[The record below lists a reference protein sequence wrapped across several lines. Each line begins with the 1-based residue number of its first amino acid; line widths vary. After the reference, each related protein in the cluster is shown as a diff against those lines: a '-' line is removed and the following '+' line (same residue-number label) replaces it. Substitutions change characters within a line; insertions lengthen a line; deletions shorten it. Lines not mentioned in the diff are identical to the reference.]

1 MQDYSTPIQT
11 ENIKTL
17 DIPNMTKSLLQTW
30 GTEMKTQEI
39 FIFAH
44 HRNAQDKSNQI
55 GVQETPTDTEIG
67 SDFTPTL
74 NASTSNRN
82 YSQQ

>member
-1 MQDYSTPIQT
+1 MKSQ
-11 ENIKTL
+11 EN
-17 DIPNMTKSLLQTW
+17 
-30 GTEMKTQEI
+30 

-55 GVQETPTDTEIG
+55 GVQEIPTDTEIG

-74 NASTSNRN
+74 NASTSNKN

>member
-1 MQDYSTPIQT
+1 M
-11 ENIKTL
+11 
-17 DIPNMTKSLLQTW
+17 KS
-30 GTEMKTQEI
+30 QEI
-39 FIFAH
+39 FIFVH

-55 GVQETPTDTEIG
+55 GVQESPTDTEIG

-82 YSQQ
+82 YKICFRRSGTPYVIVTQL